1 MNAKLSK
8 NKQFSLQKKDRML
21 GMSHFVDIL
30 GTGQMEDR
38 NQISFLERTD
48 ENVTPEKI
56 RARDILNVRNRSV
69 AQTHPNL
76 DLCLVIMPSLIWE
89 K

>member
-1 MNAKLSK
+1 MKQCWLWVFFPTEVSAKLSK

-30 GTGQMEDR
+30 GTYQLENR

-56 RARDILNVRNRSV
+56 RAGDILMSETVLWSK
-69 AQTHPNL
+69 P
-76 DLCLVIMPSLIWE
+76 ILI
-89 K
+89 

>member
-1 MNAKLSK
+1 MLALGFFSTEVSAKLSK

-30 GTGQMEDR
+30 GTNQLEDR

-56 RARDILNVRNRSV
+56 RAGDILMSETVLW
-69 AQTHPNL
+69 PKP
-76 DLCLVIMPSLIWE
+76 ILI
-89 K
+89 